1 MPSVADKEAA
11 EKVSSH
17 NDSISI
23 LIVDD
28 HPVILLGVKLLL
40 EAEPDFEVVGTAG
53 SCREACRRIEE
64 TRVDIVLTDLELG
77 RESSR
82 DTVSSLIEQGCSKVI
97 AFTAHNDDQ
106 HILDAI
112 QLGVRGYV
120 VKSSPREQLCS
131 AVRIVAKGGTYLDPD
146 VATRLTARLS
156 GRLAR
161 KHSDPDRLTE
171 REYAVLQCVAAGKS
185 NREIAEELC
194 ISERTVKFHCSSV
207 FAKLGAKNRTE
218 AVKIAAAQG
227 LVSF

>member
-1 MPSVADKEAA
+1 MHGVADDEAA
-11 EKVSSH
+11 ENASSGSK
-17 NDSISI
+17 NISI

-40 EAEPDFEVVGTAG
+40 ESEPDIDVVGIAA
-53 SCREACRRIEE
+53 SSREACRQIGEKP
-64 TRVDIVLTDLELG
+64 VDVVLSDLEMGHESG
-77 RESSR
+77 RHALSR
-82 DTVSSLIEQGCSKVI
+82 LMEHGCSKVI

-120 VKSSPREQLCS
+120 MKSSPREQLCS
-131 AVRIVAKGGTYLDPD
+131 AVRIVAAGGTYLDPE
-146 VATRLTARLS
+146 VATRVTARLS
-156 GRLAR
+156 ARLAR

-171 REYAVLQCVAAGKS
+171 REYAVLHCVAAGKS
-185 NREIAEELC
+185 NREIAKELC

-207 FAKLGAKNRTE
+207 FSKLGAKNRTE